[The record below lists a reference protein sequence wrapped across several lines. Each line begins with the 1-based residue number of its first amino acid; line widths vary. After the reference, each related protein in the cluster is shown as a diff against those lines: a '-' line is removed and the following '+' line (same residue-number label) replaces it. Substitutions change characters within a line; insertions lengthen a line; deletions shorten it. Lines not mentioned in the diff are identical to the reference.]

1 MPNEIGIPNRSSI
14 MNAARGYAYGAVGGL
29 AYQLISGFL
38 GNNTL
43 LGSIGTAVLAGG
55 FLKEEGKTLCTIL
68 GFQAIQSGALNIGS
82 LGGKSA
88 AADEGTI

>member
-1 MPNEIGIPNRSSI
+1 
-14 MNAARGYAYGAVGGL
+14 MNAAKGYAYGAVGGL

-38 GNNTL
+38 GNTL

-55 FLKEEGKTLCTIL
+55 FLKEEGKVLCTIL
-68 GFQAIQSGALNIGS
+68 GFQAIQSGQLNLGS
-82 LGGKSA
+82 LGGKTA